1 MNDLPPTMNTIQEH
15 KIYADGPVLYLG
27 KNITDFC
34 NVENII
40 LFHGLN
46 FLLYI
51 HLQCINL
58 IFVRQQVI
66 VKHVRKYRL
75 LNASE

>member
-1 MNDLPPTMNTIQEH
+1 
-15 KIYADGPVLYLG
+15 
-27 KNITDFC
+27 
-34 NVENII
+34 VENII